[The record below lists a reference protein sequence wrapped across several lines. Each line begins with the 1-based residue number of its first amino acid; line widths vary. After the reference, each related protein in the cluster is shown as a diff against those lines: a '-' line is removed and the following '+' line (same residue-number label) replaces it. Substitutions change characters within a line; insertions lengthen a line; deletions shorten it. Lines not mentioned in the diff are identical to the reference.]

1 MPSDGRLLILEQL
14 LDQAPDPVRTA
25 FTDLN
30 MLVMTGGLERTT
42 DEYRALLAAADLELT
57 QTIPTS
63 SDMFV
68 LEAVP
73 AGSPAGPPA

>member
-1 MPSDGRLLILEQL
+1 MPAGGRLLILEQL

-42 DEYRALLAAADLELT
+42 AEYAALLAAAGLRLT

-63 SDMFV
+63 SDVFV
-68 LEAVP
+68 LEAEP
-73 AGSPAGPPA
+73 DRN